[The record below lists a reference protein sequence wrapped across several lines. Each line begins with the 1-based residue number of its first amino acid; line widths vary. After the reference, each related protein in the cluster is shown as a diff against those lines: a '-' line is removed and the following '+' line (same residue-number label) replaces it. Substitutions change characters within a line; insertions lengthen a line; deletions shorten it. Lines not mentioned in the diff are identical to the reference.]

1 MNNSAAQNVGMEP
14 DLDTYRDMTVGE
26 ILRRT
31 REYYGQTLPQV
42 EINLRIRASQLQAL
56 EQGDVSQLPGRVY
69 AIGFVRAYS
78 EYLGLDGDKMVH
90 LFKAQSVG
98 RGARPDLQFPVA
110 VHESK
115 IPNIPIL
122 IGCMVGLVILI
133 TVISIFYAPAKN
145 EETIPPVPQILV
157 EKRQAM
163 MNPATQLAVADEII
177 IIEEEPALQ
186 EPKVLELVAIADSW
200 VEIKD
205 DAGKLVLR
213 KVLKPGQ
220 KYVLPEG
227 ATHTVSTGNA
237 GGLAIYLDGEKI
249 RVLGNKAEVKRNIAL
264 SLDDFVAE

>member
-56 EQGDVSQLPGRVY
+56 EQGDLAQLPGRVY

-98 RGARPDLQFPVA
+98 RGSRPDLQFPVT

-115 IPNIPIL
+115 TPNMPVL
-122 IGCMVGLVILI
+122 IGCMIGLI
-133 TVISIFYAPAKN
+133 TLIAAVSIFYAPAKD
-145 EETIPPVPQILV
+145 EETIPPVPQVLV
-157 EKRQAM
+157 EKREAM
-163 MNPATQLAVADEII
+163 MNPATQMTLADEII
-177 IIEEEPALQ
+177 IIGEEPALQ
-186 EPKVLELVAIADSW
+186 TPEVLELVAIADSW

-205 DAGKLVLR
+205 ENGKLIVR
-213 KVLKPGQ
+213 KVMKPGQ
-220 KYVLPEG
+220 KYALPKG
-227 ATHTVSTGNA
+227 AVHTVSTGNA
-237 GGLAIYLDGEKI
+237 GGLAIYIDGEKT
-249 RVLGNKAEVKRNIAL
+249 RVLGKKAEVKRNIIL
-264 SLDDFVAE
+264 SLEEFTM